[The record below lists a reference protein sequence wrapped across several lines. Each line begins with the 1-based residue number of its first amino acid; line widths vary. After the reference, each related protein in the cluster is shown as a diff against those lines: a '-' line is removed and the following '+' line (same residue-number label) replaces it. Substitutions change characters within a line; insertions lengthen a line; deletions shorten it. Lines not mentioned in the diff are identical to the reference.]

1 MECNINDLDKF
12 ENPFHSC
19 ILKLS
24 FKDKMVDVV
33 FLLAAYKFLVVVF
46 LKFCLFFV
54 RCLLK

>member
-46 LKFCLFFV
+46 
-54 RCLLK
+54 